1 MRFQGPA
8 LAALLLSLLLPV
20 PAAYAAPLDPSLVPR
35 LLLSAGRVDSR
46 RDDTGVGTGY
56 FLDANYTRSFLNL
69 GVVHKDFDGETVD
82 TAFAGVGFSNL
93 LQLQAGMSTE
103 GTVYRIR
110 HDLNLTYLSD
120 FFTGTKRNRYN
131 ISLGNRITWTV
142 AMENYEDDERFDNF
156 SIGFGLLY

>member
-20 PAAYAAPLDPSLVPR
+20 PAAFAAPLDPSLVPR
-35 LLLSAGRVDSR
+35 LMLSAGRVDSR
-46 RDDTGVGTGY
+46 RDETGVGTGY

-69 GVVHKDFDGETVD
+69 GVAHKEFDSGSVD
-82 TAFAGVGFSNL
+82 TAFVGIGFSNL

-103 GTVYRIR
+103 GPVYRIR

-120 FFTGTKRNRYN
+120 LFTGTKRNRYN
-131 ISLGNRITWTV
+131 ISLGNRISWTV

-156 SIGFGLLY
+156 SLGFGLMY

>member
-20 PAAYAAPLDPSLVPR
+20 PAANAAPLDPSLVPR